1 MIKVIPN
8 KDNFLTQID
17 WLTSFHHFSFG
28 EHYDPTKV
36 NFGPLRVF
44 NDDTINPGQ
53 GFGFHQHH
61 DMEIVTYVTEGTLEH
76 EDDFGNKGVVSQGE
90 VQRMSAGS
98 GVFHSEYN
106 HSGKILKLLQIWIMP
121 DKKGI
126 KPEYEQKKFSVEQ
139 RQDKLLC
146 VISPKQDTMSIHQ
159 DVSFY
164 ISRLENK
171 KTIHSFGQNRIGYL
185 FVIDGKIKL
194 NNVVLTSKDSAKIQQ
209 EKEIEIIP
217 ESKSEII
224 LLDMPENFTKLN

>member
-8 KDNFLTQID
+8 KENFLTQID

-28 EHYDPTKV
+28 EHYDPSKV
-36 NFGPLRVF
+36 SFGPLRVF
-44 NDDTINPGQ
+44 NDDTINPGE

-76 EDDFGNKGVVSQGE
+76 EDDFGNKGIVIQGE

-121 DKKGI
+121 DKKGV
-126 KPEYEQKKFSVEQ
+126 KPEYEQTKFSAEQ

-146 VISPKQDTMSIHQ
+146 VISQKQDTMHLHQ
-159 DVSFY
+159 DASFY
-164 ISRLENK
+164 ISRLKDK
-171 KTIHSFGQNRIGYL
+171 KITHRFEPGRIGYF

-194 NNVVLTSKDSAKIQQ
+194 NGIELFSKDSAMIQQ
-209 EKEIEIIP
+209 EENIEIVP
-217 ESKSEII
+217 QDKSEII
-224 LLDMPENFTKLN
+224 LLDLPENFINVN